1 MSLTQDSIARFA
13 FTNHDVRGEIVRLH
27 ESYKSLLAGH
37 DYPKIVQQLLGEL
50 MAVTSLLTATLKFEG
65 HINVQIQGNDGPLNF
80 ATVNGSHGQALR
92 GVARLTREPEQQ
104 DFRSLVGE
112 GAYLVIT
119 LTPNN
124 GEKYQGM
131 VAIEGDSLA
140 EAIESYFLQSEQL
153 PTRIWLFADADKG
166 QAAGLFLQVLPAGV
180 NTDSSFEHVSTLAST
195 ITAEELFTLATEEVL
210 HRLYHEETIELY
222 PEDPVTFS
230 CGCSR
235 ERTASALRNVSLA
248 ELHNILDEDGELR
261 LTCDY
266 CLTEYVYTRFDID
279 ALNAHS
285 APEQT
290 Q

>member
-1 MSLTQDSIARFA
+1 MSLTNDSIARFA
-13 FTNHDVRGEIVRLH
+13 FTNHDVRGEIVRLQD
-27 ESYKSLLAGH
+27 SYKSLIAGH
-37 DYPKIVQQLLGEL
+37 NYPTVVQHLLGEL

-65 HINVQIQGNDGPLNF
+65 HINVQLQGNGPLNF
-80 ATVNGSHGQALR
+80 ATVNGSHGQELR
-92 GVARLTREPEQQ
+92 GVARLTSEPESES
-104 DFRSLVGE
+104 FRDLVGE

-119 LTPNN
+119 LTPEN

-131 VAIEGDSLA
+131 VAIESDSLA
-140 EAIESYFLQSEQL
+140 GAIESYFLQSEQL
-153 PTRIWLFADADKG
+153 PTRIWLFADAEKG
-166 QAAGLFLQVLPAGV
+166 QAAGLFLQVLPAGN
-180 NTDSSFEHVSTLAST
+180 NTDSSFEHVTTLAAT
-195 ITAEELFTLATEEVL
+195 ITADELFTLSTEEVL

-222 PEDPVTFS
+222 PEEAVTFF

-235 ERTASALRNVSLA
+235 ERTASALRNVSA
-248 ELHNILDEDGELR
+248 DELHKILEEDGELR

-266 CLTEYVYTRFDID
+266 CLTDYVYTQFDID